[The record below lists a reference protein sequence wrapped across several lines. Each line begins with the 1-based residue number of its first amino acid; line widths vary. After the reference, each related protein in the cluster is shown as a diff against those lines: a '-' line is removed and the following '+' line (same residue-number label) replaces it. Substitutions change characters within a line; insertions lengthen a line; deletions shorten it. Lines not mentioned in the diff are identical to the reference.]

1 MSPIVSLATALDQ
14 SVASALHQ
22 LFKDGGGDGC
32 RASGEHPQQVD
43 DNKEACGR
51 LIPWVS
57 SSRRRPV
64 AIQNML

>member
-51 LIPWVS
+51 LIP
-57 SSRRRPV
+57 
-64 AIQNML
+64 